1 NFYSGVTIKVN
12 GVAATISSATQTGLP
27 TTVEYNLS
35 APVDQ
40 NDVVTWEY
48 DSTTG
53 FLIDG
58 SNLSLQTFTPL
69 EVMNL
74 VGTTFDFSEKENS
87 GLFAVHF

>member
-1 NFYSGVTIKVN
+1 VTIKVN